1 MHTVACLPLF
11 EYCQKEETMSNNS
24 SSTTESQTVHRGL
37 KTRHISMIALGGS
50 IGTGLFV
57 ASGATIHMAGPGG
70 ALLAYAAIGIMVYFL
85 MTSLGEMATYMPI
98 SGSFASYSGKFIDP
112 ALGFAMGWNYWFN
125 WAITVAVDISTAA
138 IVLQYWLPNVPI
150 WVFSLT
156 VLVIILLI
164 NILTVKCFGETEYW
178 LSIIKVV
185 TVIIFLAIGLLTIV
199 GILGGKAPLLSNF
212 THKNAPFAGGIPA
225 VLGAFAIAGFS
236 FQGTE
241 LIGITAGE
249 SATPDKSI
257 PKAVKQ
263 VFWRIVLFY
272 ILAIFVIACI
282 IPYTSPSLLGSEASD
297 ISISPFTL
305 VFQRAGLA
313 IAATIMNAVVLTSV
327 ISAANSGMYA
337 STRMLYALAKDNHAP
352 KMFGNVDRRGVP
364 MQSLVATFVVAL
376 LTFLMSIFGTQIY
389 MFLVAASGLTGF
401 IAWAGIAAAHYRFRK
416 AYIAQGKS
424 LDDLVYKAKW
434 YPFGPIVALV
444 LCILVIVGQDL
455 ESFHTLNWQ
464 AIGIT
469 YMSVPLFIV
478 LYVGYK
484 IKYHTK
490 VIPLDQV
497 DLTK

>member
-1 MHTVACLPLF
+1 
-11 EYCQKEETMSNNS
+11 
-24 SSTTESQTVHRGL
+24 
-37 KTRHISMIALGGS
+37 
-50 IGTGLFV
+50 
-57 ASGATIHMAGPGG
+57 
-70 ALLAYAAIGIMVYFL
+70 
-85 MTSLGEMATYMPI
+85 
-98 SGSFASYSGKFIDP
+98 
-112 ALGFAMGWNYWFN
+112 
-125 WAITVAVDISTAA
+125 
-138 IVLQYWLPNVPI
+138 
-150 WVFSLT
+150 
-156 VLVIILLI
+156 
-164 NILTVKCFGETEYW
+164 
-178 LSIIKVV
+178 
-185 TVIIFLAIGLLTIV
+185 
-199 GILGGKAPLLSNF
+199 
-212 THKNAPFAGGIPA
+212 
-225 VLGAFAIAGFS
+225 
-236 FQGTE
+236 
-241 LIGITAGE
+241 
-249 SATPDKSI
+249 
-257 PKAVKQ
+257 
-263 VFWRIVLFY
+263 
-272 ILAIFVIACI
+272 
-282 IPYTSPSLLGSEASD
+282 
-297 ISISPFTL
+297 
-305 VFQRAGLA
+305 
-313 IAATIMNAVVLTSV
+313 
-327 ISAANSGMYA
+327 
-337 STRMLYALAKDNHAP
+337 AP